1 MKDTARTDVTRH
13 KRTNQTLLGVIER
26 PVLDWLVRRMP
37 AWVKPDHLTVLG
49 MLAAILIGVSYY
61 LTNFNASFLWLA
73 SFGFLLNWF
82 GDSLDG
88 NLARFRRIERP
99 KFGFFIDHTID
110 GLAEVCICVGLGLSP
125 YVSFNLA
132 MLALVGYMLLSSLV
146 YIYTYVSGEFR
157 ISYIRI
163 GPTEVRVSAIIL
175 NTIVLF
181 TGKPSFAMLGAQ
193 VLLYDVL
200 LVILIL
206 LFFIGYM
213 AIMISKAVELS
224 RLESKPAIT
233 IRKPR
238 VNKSRLPAAKP
249 LH

>member
-1 MKDTARTDVTRH
+1 MSNRAKTDVKKH

-26 PVLDWLVRRMP
+26 PVLDWFVRHMP

-49 MLAAILIGVSYY
+49 LLGAILIGVSYY
-61 LTNFNASFLWLA
+61 LTNVSANFLWLA

-88 NLARFRRIERP
+88 NLARFRKIERP

-163 GPTEVRVSAIIL
+163 GPTEVRVSAIFL
-175 NTIVLF
+175 NTILLF
-181 TGKPSFAMLGAQ
+181 AGKPSFAAFGIQ

-200 LVILIL
+200 LVVLIL
-206 LFFIGYM
+206 LFFIGYV

-233 IRKPR
+233 IKKAR
-238 VNKSRLPAAKP
+238 VNKSRLSAVKP
-249 LH
+249 TH